1 MYRIVKNLTFKIEPE
16 ILMTMISEIDM
27 VLYQNLMKKKLPK
40 LIKQFPLFIGPD
52 SGLLNLESDRTAA
65 TRL

>member
-27 VLYQNLMKKKLPK
+27 VLYQNLSHEKKV
-40 LIKQFPLFIGPD
+40 
-52 SGLLNLESDRTAA
+52 T
-65 TRL
+65 